1 MGSVVKLLVSYGE
14 FCLCA
19 LKVMSTGQNVK
30 SQISHLCQ
38 TITRMYHRA
47 FWPILHGIPC
57 VAFPEISWAPLWRYL
72 RYIPGTSEVPG
83 VHSGYLWGAP
93 LFLIPV
99 RGQTLQI
106 DTSFIP
112 IESVSS
118 IWNYFP
124 INYTCKSFLQP
135 SVLWAFDKI
144 QFLNIQ
150 KYKRNSQKFKEFDI
164 LSFPNKN
171 RSLWCTIPSESSKI
185 LYICSILNH
194 FNFWIEEKII
204 IPSHWKICCQD

>member
-1 MGSVVKLLVSYGE
+1 MRGLPWNKL
-14 FCLCA
+14 
-19 LKVMSTGQNVK
+19 
-30 SQISHLCQ
+30 
-38 TITRMYHRA
+38 
-47 FWPILHGIPC
+47 
-57 VAFPEISWAPLWRYL
+57 
-72 RYIPGTSEVPG
+72 GTPVEVPE
-83 VHSGYLWGAP
+83 VHSRYLWGTWGTFWVP
-93 LFLIPV
+93 LKCPPPFLIPV

-164 LSFPNKN
+164 LPFPNKN